1 MTRARHHEEPTISH
15 LAVQATL
22 HCLTGC
28 GIGEVLGLGGATLLG
43 LGNLVS
49 VVLGIVLLIFRTGGV
64 EIGRSSFVP
73 GASEAKSFA
82 PVWSALLRTPEGN
95 ILFDTGLHPVHIER
109 PDATFGPGSLK
120 VVMAKED
127 AIVARLASLGLRPD
141 EIAVVVNSHLH
152 FDHAGNN
159 GAFPKATLV
168 VQAEHLAFAKG
179 KPNFPGVYWDI
190 AELRYLPV
198 TGRTRVATGVE
209 VVPTPGH
216 APGHQ
221 SLVVDLAE
229 SGRVVL
235 TGDAAFT
242 RENIERGEIPAMGQ
256 VAAKEPLGLLGSL
269 AGGDL
274 KRIFTSHDADNWAT
288 WRHAPA
294 AYR

>member
-1 MTRARHHEEPTISH
+1 M
-15 LAVQATL
+15 
-22 HCLTGC
+22 
-28 GIGEVLGLGGATLLG
+28 
-43 LGNLVS
+43 
-49 VVLGIVLLIFRTGGV
+49 
-64 EIGRSSFVP
+64 
-73 GASEAKSFA
+73 
-82 PVWSALLRTPEGN
+82 
-95 ILFDTGLHPVHIER
+95 
-109 PDATFGPGSLK
+109 
-120 VVMAKED
+120 
-127 AIVARLASLGLRPD
+127 
-141 EIAVVVNSHLH
+141 NSHLH

-159 GAFPKATLV
+159 GAFPHATFV

-198 TGRTRVATGVE
+198 SGRTRVASGVE

-229 SGRVVL
+229 TGRVVL

-242 RENIERGEIPAMGQ
+242 RENIERGEIPAMDQ
-256 VAAKEPLGLLGSL
+256 AAAKESLALITSL

-274 KRIFTSHDADNWAT
+274 TRVFTSHDAGAWAT

>member
-1 MTRARHHEEPTISH
+1 MIE
-15 LAVQATL
+15 L
-22 HCLTGC
+22 
-28 GIGEVLGLGGATLLG
+28 VLM
-43 LGNLVS
+43 
-49 VVLGIVLLIFRTGGV
+49 RTGAV
-64 EIGRSSFVP
+64 DIARSAFQPWLESPARDERV
-73 GASEAKSFA
+73 AA
-82 PVWSALLRTPEGN
+82 PVWSALLRTSEGN
-95 ILFDTGLHPVHIER
+95 VVFDTGLHPVHVDR
-109 PDATFGPGSLK
+109 PEATFGAQSGLT
-120 VVMAKED
+120 VMMQRED
-127 AIVARLASLGLRPD
+127 AIVSRLASIGVKPD
-141 EIAVVVNSHLH
+141 DVAIVVNSHLH

-159 GAFPKATLV
+159 GAFPRATFV

-198 TGRTRVATGVE
+198 TGRTRVASGVE

-242 RENIERGEIPAMGQ
+242 RENIERGEIPAMDQ
-256 VAAKEPLGLLGSL
+256 TAAKESLALIRSL

-274 KRIFTSHDADNWAT
+274 TRVFTSHDTRAWAT

>member
-1 MTRARHHEEPTISH
+1 MIE
-15 LAVQATL
+15 L
-22 HCLTGC
+22 
-28 GIGEVLGLGGATLLG
+28 
-43 LGNLVS
+43 
-49 VVLGIVLLIFRTGGV
+49 VLLRTGAV
-64 EIGRSSFVP
+64 EIARSAFQP
-73 GASEAKSFA
+73 WLEDGARDERVVA
-82 PVWSALLRTPEGN
+82 PVWSALVRTREGN
-95 ILFDTGLHPVHIER
+95 ILFDTGLHPVHVDR
-109 PDATFGPGSLK
+109 PDATFGPQSGLR
-120 VVMAKED
+120 VMMRRDD
-127 AIVARLASLGLRPD
+127 AIVARLAALGLRPD
-141 EIAVVVNSHLH
+141 DVAIVVNSHLH

-159 GAFPKATLV
+159 GAFPRATFV

-198 TGRTRVATGVE
+198 TGRTRVAGGVE

-229 SGRVVL
+229 TGRVVL

-242 RENIERGEIPAMGQ
+242 RANLERGEIPAMDEA
-256 VAAKEPLGLLGSL
+256 AAKRSLALISSL

-274 KRIFTSHDADNWAT
+274 SRVFTSHDADAWAT
-288 WRHAPA
+288 WHHAPD

>member
-1 MTRARHHEEPTISH
+1 MIE
-15 LAVQATL
+15 L
-22 HCLTGC
+22 
-28 GIGEVLGLGGATLLG
+28 VL
-43 LGNLVS
+43 
-49 VVLGIVLLIFRTGGV
+49 FRTGAV
-64 EIGRSSFVP
+64 DIARSAFQP
-73 GASEAKSFA
+73 WLEGAAREERVVA
-82 PVWSALLRTPEGN
+82 PVWSALLRTNEGN
-95 ILFDTGLHPVHIER
+95 VVFDTGLHPVHVDR
-109 PDATFGPGSLK
+109 PDATFGPQSGLK
-120 VVMAKED
+120 VVMEKED
-127 AIVARLASLGLRPD
+127 AIVSRLAALGVKPD
-141 EIAVVVNSHLH
+141 DVAIVVNSHLH

-159 GAFPKATLV
+159 GAFPRATFV

-242 RENIERGEIPAMGQ
+242 RENVVRRQTTAMDEDE
-256 VAAKEPLGLLGSL
+256 ARESL
-269 AGGDL
+269 VLIRTLANGDL
-274 KRIFTSHDADNWAT
+274 TRVFTSHDADSWAT

-294 AYR
+294 SYR

>member
-1 MTRARHHEEPTISH
+1 MIE
-15 LAVQATL
+15 
-22 HCLTGC
+22 
-28 GIGEVLGLGGATLLG
+28 LL
-43 LGNLVS
+43 L
-49 VVLGIVLLIFRTGGV
+49 FRTGAV
-64 EIGRSSFVP
+64 DIVRSAFQP
-73 GASEAKSFA
+73 WLEGGARDERVVA
-82 PVWSALLRTPEGN
+82 PVWSALLRTNEGN
-95 ILFDTGLHPVHIER
+95 VVFDTGLHPVHVER
-109 PDATFGPGSLK
+109 PDATFGPQSGLK
-120 VVMAKED
+120 VMMEKED
-127 AIVARLASLGLRPD
+127 AIVARLAALGVKPD
-141 EIAVVVNSHLH
+141 DVAIVVNSHLH

-159 GAFPKATLV
+159 GAFPHATFV

-221 SLVVDLAE
+221 SLVVDL
-229 SGRVVL
+229 SQTGRVVL

-242 RENIERGEIPAMGQ
+242 RENVERGEIPAMDQ
-256 VAAKEPLGLLGSL
+256 VAAKESLTLIRSL

-274 KRIFTSHDADNWAT
+274 ARIFTSHDADNWAT

-294 AYR
+294 SYR